1 MKKQE
6 ERTGPMLIL
15 GESEGISNGSPRVLC
30 LTLVS
35 GDIWLSVLS
44 HPKDKQDE
52 RQSSY
57 ISPGR
62 MERQFQV
69 SIIYTQEIVS
79 DIHCAH
85 NALHLPLHCLYTC
98 TESTFILDS
107 HCLPLP

>member
-57 ISPGR
+57 ISPG
-62 MERQFQV
+62 ENGETV
-69 SIIYTQEIVS
+69 SGIHNIYPGDCV
-79 DIHCAH
+79 
-85 NALHLPLHCLYTC
+85 
-98 TESTFILDS
+98 
-107 HCLPLP
+107 